1 MTLELFQLHR
11 VASDVFVLLELLK
24 DPILQERGQD
34 FCFEFGPQKRNPAIT
49 MESGRLA
56 FFLGLLW
63 GRFMLSNGNLECDL
77 KKKRSEEFENKN
89 KEIQLNTQF
98 CWPKKQLQLQWLQSS
113 NDSQVS
119 FVDPW
124 QNQCRPRPHLELKV
138 DQLVQW

>member
-63 GRFMLSNGNLECDL
+63 GRFMLSNGNLECDF
-77 KKKRSEEFENKN
+77 KKKKDLKN
-89 KEIQLNTQF
+89 SRTKT
-98 CWPKKQLQLQWLQSS
+98 KKSNSTPNFVGQRNNSS
-113 NDSQVS
+113 CSGCKVQTI
-119 FVDPW
+119 
-124 QNQCRPRPHLELKV
+124 PRYHSLIHGKISV
-138 DQLVQW
+138 DQDRTWN